1 MTVKQ
6 YLSNVVYS
14 LDQLANTLLGG
25 YVDESLSARA
35 YRFSSAYHAWFII
48 MTLINGLAFNRNH
61 CKHAY
66 EHEVDL
72 PPEYKKMV

>member
-14 LDQLANTLLGG
+14 LDQLVNTLLGG
-25 YVDESLSARA
+25 FADESLSARSFRLSST
-35 YRFSSAYHAWFII
+35 YRAWYII
-48 MTLINGLAFNRNH
+48 MVIINTVFMNPNH
-61 CKHAY
+61 CKHAF